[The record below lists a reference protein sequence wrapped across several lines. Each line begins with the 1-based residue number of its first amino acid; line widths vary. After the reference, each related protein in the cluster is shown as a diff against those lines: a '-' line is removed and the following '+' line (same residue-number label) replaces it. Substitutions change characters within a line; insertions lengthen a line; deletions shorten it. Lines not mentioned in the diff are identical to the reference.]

1 MTHLKICVKHYRN
14 VLDSN
19 LEREILETQ
28 LRLESAAHSID
39 ILEESNMT
47 EINNQPIAPIQPVT
61 DHYFGTEVVDNY
73 RYMENFDDPA
83 VQQWVKS
90 QADYTIDTLSQLP
103 ERSAF
108 FDRMMELD
116 ASVPAKVSGIIRLA
130 NGNIFYLKIEAQ
142 DDVAKLY
149 MRSSMDSPEILLVD
163 PDRFGLETG
172 HKYAMNDFKPSWDG
186 KYVIYLISANGS
198 EDASIY
204 VLDPETLADI
214 DRPISRVHS
223 DTEGI
228 CWLPDNQSFF
238 YPRLQE
244 LTEGM
249 AATEKY
255 ENSQTYWHR
264 LGTDLERDEVVLKHG
279 IAPLIDVPPT
289 VLSEIPNISNSGYA
303 IALVYYGTQRN
314 IDLHI
319 SKLTAIEQNMPEW
332 INICNAADEI
342 IHFVTYE
349 NDIYLLTSKNTPR
362 FKIVKAS
369 LINPDLATAETVLPA
384 SDSIVKDMFAAND
397 ALYAIATDKGIG
409 KLIRITYDGKIEY
422 LKLPSDGA
430 VEFLKNDPHADGIL
444 LTITAWTK
452 YDSHY
457 EYNPT
462 TDLFTEIELQ
472 LKGEYDAPDDLVATE
487 VIVESHD
494 GTMVP
499 LSIVHKKGIQLDG
512 SNPCLLTGYGGYG
525 FSYDP
530 FYRQT
535 QYAWYEQGGILA
547 IAHVR
552 GGGENGE
559 EWYRAGFQQ
568 TKPNTWK
575 DFIACAEYLIEHKYT
590 SPAKLAG
597 EGASAGGIL
606 IGRAITERPDLF
618 AVAIPR
624 VGCLN
629 QVRLETTPS
638 GILNIP
644 EFGSCETESGFQ
656 ALYEMD
662 SFLHVRDGVNYP
674 AMLITHGIT
683 DPRVEPWQSAKFVAR
698 VQAASVSNKPV
709 LLRMDYEAGHG
720 IGSTKTQ
727 LIQERA
733 DIFAFMMW
741 QFGMEIDQF

>member
-1 MTHLKICVKHYRN
+1 
-14 VLDSN
+14 
-19 LEREILETQ
+19 
-28 LRLESAAHSID
+28 
-39 ILEESNMT
+39 MT
-47 EINNQPIAPIQPVT
+47 ETNNQPIAPIAPVT
-61 DHYFGTEVVDNY
+61 DNYFGTNVVDNY
-73 RYMENFDDPA
+73 RYMENFKDST
-83 VQQWVKS
+83 VQQWVKA
-90 QADYTIDTLSQLP
+90 QADFTIDTLSQLP
-103 ERSAF
+103 GRNAF

-149 MRSSMDSPEILLVD
+149 MRSSIDDAEVLLCA
-163 PDRFGLETG
+163 PDRFGQGTDD
-172 HKYAMNDFKPSWDG
+172 KYVINDFKPSWDG

-204 VLDPETLADI
+204 VLDTETLADI

-223 DTEGI
+223 DAEGI
-228 CWLPDNQSFF
+228 CWLPNNQSFF
-238 YPRLQE
+238 YHRLQE
-244 LTEGM
+244 LTAGM

-255 ENSQTYWHR
+255 EKSQTYWHR

-279 IAPLIDVPPT
+279 IAPLVDVPPT

-303 IALVYYGTQRN
+303 IALIYYGTQRN

-319 SKLTAIEQNMPEW
+319 SKLTAIEQSMPEW
-332 INICNAADEI
+332 INLCTAVDEI
-342 IHFVTYE
+342 RHFVTYK
-349 NDIYLLTSKNTPR
+349 NDIYLLTSKNAPR
-362 FKIVKAS
+362 FKIVKTS

-384 SDSIVKDMFAAND
+384 SDSIVRDMFAAND
-397 ALYAIATDKGIG
+397 ALYVIATENGIG
-409 KLIRITYDGKIEY
+409 KLIRITYDGEIQH

-430 VEFLKNDPHADGIL
+430 VNFLRNDPHINGIL
-444 LTITAWTK
+444 INIATWTK
-452 YDSHY
+452 CDSHY

-462 TDLFTEIELQ
+462 TNLFAALGLQ
-472 LKGEYDAPDDLVATE
+472 PKGIYDAPDDLVATE
-487 VIVESHD
+487 VMVKSDD

-499 LSIVHKKGIQLDG
+499 LSIIHKQGIKLDG
-512 SNPCLLTGYGGYG
+512 ANPCLLTGYGAYGYS
-525 FSYDP
+525 FDP
-530 FYRQT
+530 FYLQT
-535 QYAWYEQGGILA
+535 QCAWYERGGILA

-559 EWYRAGFQQ
+559 EWYQAGFQQ

-575 DFIACAEYLIEHKYT
+575 DFIACAEYLIQHKYT

-597 EGASAGGIL
+597 EGISAGGIL

-629 QVRLETTPS
+629 QVRLETTPN
-638 GILNIP
+638 GIPNIP
-644 EFGSCETESGFQ
+644 EFGSCETEAGFQ

-662 SFLHVRDGVNYP
+662 AFLHVRDGVRYP

-683 DPRVEPWQSAKFVAR
+683 DPRVEPWQSAKFAAR

-727 LIQERA
+727 IIQERA
-733 DIFAFMMW
+733 DIFAFLMW
-741 QFGMEIDQF
+741 QFGMENC

>member
-1 MTHLKICVKHYRN
+1 MTGINKQTI
-14 VLDSN
+14 
-19 LEREILETQ
+19 
-28 LRLESAAHSID
+28 
-39 ILEESNMT
+39 T
-47 EINNQPIAPIQPVT
+47 EIEPVT
-61 DHYFGTEVVDNY
+61 DNYFGTDVVDNY

-83 VQQWVKS
+83 VQQWVKA

-103 ERSAF
+103 GRSAF
-108 FDRMMELD
+108 FDRMVKLD
-116 ASVPAKVSGIIRLA
+116 SSVPAKVCGILRLA

-142 DDVAKLY
+142 EDVAKLY
-149 MRSSMDSPEILLVD
+149 MRSSIDDAEVILCD
-163 PDRFGLETG
+163 PDKFGHTG
-172 HKYAMNDFKPSWDG
+172 NKYVINDFKPSWDG
-186 KYVIYLISANGS
+186 KYVVYLISANGS
-198 EDASIY
+198 EDASLY
-204 VLDPETLADI
+204 VLDTETLADI

-238 YPRLQE
+238 YHRLQD
-244 LTEGM
+244 LTAGM

-264 LGTDLERDEVVLKHG
+264 LGTDLEQDEVVLKRG
-279 IAPLIDVPPT
+279 ISPLVDMPPT
-289 VLSEIPNISNSGYA
+289 ILPAIPNISNSGYA

-332 INICNAADEI
+332 INLCNAADEI
-342 IHFVTYE
+342 RHFVTYE
-349 NDIYLLTSKNTPR
+349 SDIYLLTSKNAPC
-362 FKIVKAS
+362 FKIVKTS
-369 LINPDLATAETVLPA
+369 LTNPNLATAEIVLPA

-397 ALYAIATDKGIG
+397 ALYAIATKNGIG
-409 KLIRITYDGKIEY
+409 KLIRITYDGQIEY

-430 VEFLKNDPHADGIL
+430 VNFLKNDPRIDGIL
-444 LTITAWTK
+444 ITIATWTK
-452 YDSHY
+452 CDIHY
-457 EYNPT
+457 EYNPMT
-462 TDLFTEIELQ
+462 NLFTDLGLQ
-472 LKGEYDAPDDLVATE
+472 PKGKYDAPEDLVATE
-487 VIVESHD
+487 VTAKSHD
-494 GTMVP
+494 GTMIP
-499 LSIVHKKGIQLDG
+499 LSIIHKQGMKLDG
-512 SNPCLLTGYGGYG
+512 ANPCLLTGYGAYGYA
-525 FSYDP
+525 FDP
-530 FYRQT
+530 FYLQT
-535 QYAWYEQGGILA
+535 QSAWYERGGILA

-597 EGASAGGIL
+597 EGVSAGGIL

-624 VGCLN
+624 VACLN
-629 QVRLETTPS
+629 QVRLETTS
-638 GILNIP
+638 NGIPNIP
-644 EFGSCETESGFQ
+644 EFGSCETEAGFQ

-662 SFLHVRDGVNYP
+662 AFLHIRDGVNYP

-683 DPRVEPWQSAKFVAR
+683 DPRVEPWQSAKFAAR

-741 QFGMEIDQF
+741 QFGMEDC